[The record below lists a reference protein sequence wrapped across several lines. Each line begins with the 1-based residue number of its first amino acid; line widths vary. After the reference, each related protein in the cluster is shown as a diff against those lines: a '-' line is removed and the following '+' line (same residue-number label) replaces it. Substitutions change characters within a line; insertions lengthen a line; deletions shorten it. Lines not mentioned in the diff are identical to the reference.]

1 MDSMVFPVQIS
12 DFDSLEDKETPLY
25 LAIGVFDGVHVGHLA
40 VIETAVLQAR
50 IASGRAGVLTFN
62 PHPSRLFQGKD
73 GTDLIM
79 NLKMKTERLHSIGI
93 DVVIAKSFDHAFA
106 SIQADSFLEHLCEQL
121 PSLKGV
127 CVGENFRFGNKRAG
141 DVETLVASGNRLG
154 IDVWSLDRIK
164 QNGLPISS
172 TRIRKSLEAGSI
184 ETVNALLGYN
194 YFIRGVI
201 ESGQKLGRK
210 IGFPTM
216 NIQWC
221 PECKPRFGVYAV
233 QFRKNDSEGWVFGI
247 ANYGIRPTV
256 ISDKEPS
263 PLLEIHSLE
272 DHFFKLGD
280 SLTVELISFIR
291 PEQKFN
297 SVSELEVQIAK
308 DCAIVSQLNQDGQQE
323 N

>member
-1 MDSMVFPVQIS
+1 MDSMEYPILIT

-40 VIETAVLQAR
+40 VIETAVLQAK
-50 IASGRAGVLTFN
+50 ISSGRAGVLTFD

-79 NLKMKTERLHSIGI
+79 NLVMKTERLHSVGI
-93 DVVIAKSFDHAFA
+93 DVVIAKSFDHAFS
-106 SIQADSFLEHLCEQL
+106 SIQADSFLAHLCEQL
-121 PSLKGV
+121 PNLKGV

-172 TRIRKSLEAGSI
+172 TRIRKSLEEGSI

-201 ESGQKLGRK
+201 ESGQKLGRT

-221 PECKPRFGVYAV
+221 PECKPRYGVYAV
-233 QFRKNDSEGWVFGI
+233 QFRKNDSDDWIFGI

-256 ISDKEPS
+256 ISDQEPS

-272 DHFFKLGD
+272 DHFFNLGD
-280 SLTVELISFIR
+280 AITVELISFIR

-297 SVSELEVQIAK
+297 SVSELEEQIKK
-308 DCAIVSQLNQDGQQE
+308 DCKSVSRLKQDGQ
-323 N
+323 